1 MSFLILSCVLESS
14 HQYVLLEAASAG
26 ISESVKQTKQ
36 PYVSKSGGIG
46 PSLGRVFC
54 LNLNLP
60 LSVRHI
66 FRFLWSTIV
75 RLSLSCTTELGS
87 FTPPIQ
93 AGVAVK
99 THFYWRVHFPLLF
112 STRSCCCLILR
123 VARLVGVQGPDL
135 ATLKTMR
142 KWTKLIV
149 ATTRSQDQNQIWTVE
164 KMKQI
169 NCCNNRSVSE
179 AWKQ

>member
-1 MSFLILSCVLESS
+1 MSGCLRKEVTRRRVECLSSFWIAFSS
-14 HQYVLLEAASAG
+14 PHTKTFYSRLPRLASG
-26 ISESVKQTKQ
+26 C
-36 PYVSKSGGIG
+36 IG
-46 PSLGRVFC
+46 PSPGRVFC

-112 STRSCCCLILR
+112 STQSCCCLILR

-135 ATLKTMR
+135 ATMPQQDPKTKIKYGSMR
-142 KWTKLIV
+142 KWSKLNV
-149 ATTRSQDQNQIWTVE
+149 ATIV
-164 KMKQI
+164 
-169 NCCNNRSVSE
+169 V
-179 AWKQ
+179 